1 MTARGMS
8 ATRKPAPIRSC
19 SSGQKRRGLAIGVMG
34 GKVSTFGAVAVL
46 LASARKSQRQGAW
59 RAQPSR
65 RSAVDL
71 AVTKSVA
78 PSVSAMDVLKPF
90 LMLACVAFV
99 TGFVGY
105 LTLSRMTAP
114 SVASAQSEVWSSTV
128 SAPAPDY
135 ANPGKRI

>member
-8 ATRKPAPIRSC
+8 ATSKPAPIHSC
-19 SSGQKRRGLAIGVMG
+19 SSSQKRRCLAIGVMG

-46 LASARKSQRQGAW
+46 LANAKISQRQGAW

-65 RSAVDL
+65 RPAVDL

-105 LTLSRMTAP
+105 LTLARMASPRTTA
-114 SVASAQSEVWSSTV
+114 ATTATWSSPV
-128 SAPAPDY
+128 SAPTSDD
-135 ANPGKRI
+135 ANPGKRV